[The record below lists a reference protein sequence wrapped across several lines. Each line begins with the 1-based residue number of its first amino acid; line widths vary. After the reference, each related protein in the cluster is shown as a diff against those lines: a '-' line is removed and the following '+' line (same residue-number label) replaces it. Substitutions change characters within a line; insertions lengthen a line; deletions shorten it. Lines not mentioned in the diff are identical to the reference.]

1 MRLVFVT
8 AATGVVMFAVIFEL
22 LRRRQMREKYGA
34 LWLVVAIG
42 MLPLALVPTLLDR
55 FTSLLGIASGLSL
68 VLFLAVV
75 FLVLVA
81 VHLSWECSRLE
92 EETRDLSEE
101 ISLLRSDV
109 DALREKIDLDGSR
122 EKATTR

>member
-1 MRLVFVT
+1 MRLVLVT
-8 AATGVVMFAVIFEL
+8 AATGTVMLVVIFEL

-34 LWLVVAIG
+34 LWLLVAIG
-42 MLPLALVPTLLDR
+42 VLPLALVPTLLDR

-68 VLFLAVV
+68 FLFLSVV
-75 FLVLVA
+75 FLVLVV

-109 DALREKIDLDGSR
+109 DALREKIDLDGTR

>member
-8 AATGVVMFAVIFEL
+8 AATGVVMLAVIFEL

-68 VLFLAVV
+68 FLFLSVV
-75 FLVLVA
+75 FLVLVV

>member
-122 EKATTR
+122 EKAATR

>member
-1 MRLVFVT
+1 MT

-122 EKATTR
+122 EKAATR